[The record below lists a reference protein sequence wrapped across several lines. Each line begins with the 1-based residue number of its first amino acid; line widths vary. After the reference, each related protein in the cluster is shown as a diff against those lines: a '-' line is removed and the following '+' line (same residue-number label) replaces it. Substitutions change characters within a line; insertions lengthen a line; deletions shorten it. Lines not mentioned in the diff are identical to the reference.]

1 MWLTELSLFRML
13 LNKVLNLVVIKIF
26 IESFL
31 YIYVSYGRV
40 FFFKNSFCKL
50 IYIIF
55 MSVNS
60 ILKVF
65 KYCEKL

>member
-31 YIYVSYGRV
+31 YIYVSYGR
-40 FFFKNSFCKL
+40 FFF
-50 IYIIF
+50 
-55 MSVNS
+55 
-60 ILKVF
+60 LKIVF
-65 KYCEKL
+65 VS